1 MLIADSVKTLPKII
15 EQSMKNAILERLGA
29 VLGPSWGRLGASW
42 GRLWPSWGVLG
53 ASWVCLGGVWGRL
66 GGVLGRLELDFHGIP
81 SWIPFYTQFVTD
93 LA

>member
-1 MLIADSVKTLPKII
+1 MEASW
-15 EQSMKNAILERLGA
+15 A
-29 VLGPSWGRLGASW
+29 VLGRLGV
-42 GRLWPSWGVLG
+42 VLG
-53 ASWVCLGGVWGRL
+53 RFERSWGRL